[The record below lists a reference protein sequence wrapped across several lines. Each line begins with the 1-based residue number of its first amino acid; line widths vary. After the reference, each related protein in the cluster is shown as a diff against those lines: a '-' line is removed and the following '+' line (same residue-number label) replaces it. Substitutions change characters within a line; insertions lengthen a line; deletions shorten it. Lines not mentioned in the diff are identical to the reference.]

1 MTTFTRLRRRFPAA
15 LSIAVA
21 LSAFPAFLHH
31 APAHATGQRQSAISE
46 TVCDYHWKEG
56 PWQVKQLIR
65 CAARR
70 WHVRGGPDKA
80 VDIARCESHLRPRAY
95 NSGGYAGVYQQS
107 TRYWPDRSDRFGFP
121 DWSIYNGRANVIVSV
136 RMAHRYGWGAWSC
149 A

>member
-21 LSAFPAFLHH
+21 LSVFPAFLQSS
-31 APAHATGQRQSAISE
+31 PAHSAGQRQSAISDS
-46 TVCDYHWKEG
+46 VCDYDWKEG
-56 PWQVKQLIR
+56 TWQVKQLIR

-80 VDIARCESHLRPRAY
+80 VAVARCESHFRPKAY
-95 NSGGYAGVYQQS
+95 NAAGYAGVFQQA

-121 DWSIYNGRANVIVSV
+121 DW
-136 RMAHRYGWGAWSC
+136 
-149 A
+149 